1 MVDLDKNEYVYLM
14 IVRIHNSRNRQTVDY
29 NVHPFKTANDVKRA
43 ILNVITN
50 NIKNYRDDIAYI
62 SYDIGSISDANN
74 YGCARIEYKNGVSKT
89 YNAIRRCIEEVK

>member
-14 IVRIHNSRNRQTVDY
+14 IVRTQGTSGRDMDY
-29 NVHPFKTANDVKRA
+29 NVHPFKTANDVKHA
-43 ILNVITN
+43 ILNVIIN

-62 SYDIGSISDANN
+62 SYDTNSG
-74 YGCARIEYKNGVSKT
+74 YARIEYKNGVSKM

>member
-14 IVRIHNSRNRQTVDY
+14 IVRTQGTSGHAIDY
-29 NVHPFKTANDVKRA
+29 NVHPFKTANDVKHA

-74 YGCARIEYKNGVSKT
+74 YGCAVIRYQDGISKI
-89 YNAIRRCIEEVK
+89 YNAIRRKIREVK

>member
-14 IVRIHNSRNRQTVDY
+14 IVRTKGTSRRAVDY
-29 NVHPFKTANDVKRA
+29 NVQPFKTANDVKRA
-43 ILNVITN
+43 ILNVIAN

-62 SYDIGSISDANN
+62 SYDTDNIPDANN

>member
-14 IVRIHNSRNRQTVDY
+14 IVRTQGTSRRAIDY

-89 YNAIRRCIEEVK
+89 YNAIRRRIEEVK

>member
-14 IVRIHNSRNRQTVDY
+14 IVRTQGTSRRAIDY

-43 ILNVITN
+43 ILNVIDN

-89 YNAIRRCIEEVK
+89 YNAVRRCIEEVK

>member
-14 IVRIHNSRNRQTVDY
+14 IVRTKGTSRRAVDY

-43 ILNVITN
+43 ILNVIAN

-62 SYDIGSISDANN
+62 SYDTDNISDASN

-89 YNAIRRCIEEVK
+89 YNAIRRRVEEVK

>member
-14 IVRIHNSRNRQTVDY
+14 IVRTQGTSKRAIDY
-29 NVHPFKTANDVKRA
+29 NVHPFKTANDVKHA

-50 NIKNYRDDIAYI
+50 NIKYNRDDIAYI

-89 YNAIRRCIEEVK
+89 YNAVRRCIEEVK

>member
-1 MVDLDKNEYVYLM
+1 MIDLNKNEYVYLM
-14 IVRIHNSRNRQTVDY
+14 IVRTKGTSRRAIDY

-43 ILNVITN
+43 ILNVISN
-50 NIKNYRDDIAYI
+50 NIRNYRDDIAYI
-62 SYDIGSISDANN
+62 SYDTDNISDVNN